1 MDNDKKAARV
11 LNKRPLLLVAAA
23 FGLGV
28 ILGNFFHFQT
38 FYIIAAAAMS
48 GAAVYFFRKKA
59 ILFVCAAAVLFA
71 AFLSARAYDV
81 TYVETG
87 DNMQVS
93 GRVYSEPYVNDYG
106 STICLLD
113 EARIGGLP
121 CGNIK
126 LYVTDTAADT
136 FSCGDVVSAT
146 ADVDL
151 PKSVRNPGGFDDKMY
166 LLSQGIHYKAYADD
180 IVIIGQKGGLPVFF
194 SETRAYL
201 GGVVDGIFEKEM
213 APIAKAMLLGDTRGI
228 DEETT
233 NAFKDTGMA
242 HVLAVSGLNAAI
254 LIGFIYYLLKML
266 KAGRTPRLIV
276 TLIFVAVYMC
286 ITGLTPSIV
295 RASIMAGTVLL
306 GKHFGKQTDTLN
318 VFALSF
324 LIILIIN
331 PLDLFSVSF
340 QLSFGAVFGMLTLGW
355 QMSRWMGRKLKGRL
369 TSKAGEAISVSVGA
383 TAGTMPIL
391 AASFNRISTL
401 SIVINI
407 FVIPLAS
414 AATVLVFIATFA
426 GIVLGPLAVYVA
438 YIPSAFIR
446 AMMAVIN
453 LAASVPFIAMDVA
466 SPPWYGIAACFIIL
480 FISSKYVLIQTKM
493 KTVLCT
499 AVAAAVLLAMLL
511 VRPTGLYM
519 VFLDVGQGDAVFIR
533 TVQGGDYFI
542 DGGRES
548 SADEVVSFV
557 VRNGYTPDA
566 AFVSHT
572 DDDHFYGITA
582 LYEAGLLDKIYC
594 SWREEETAKAAMPDA
609 EVIPLAAGDT
619 VLLDENTRALVLY
632 PYKETDAED
641 KNDTSLVLLIE
652 YNGHKALL
660 PGDISGDTETQ
671 IFAGQG
677 NVDIYKATH
686 HGSKYSSYRL
696 PLSVLSPDYSV
707 VSVGANTYGHP
718 DPLAIK
724 NLQDYSGEVLTT
736 VDDYA
741 VEFYIGDTITMNTYG
756 D

>member
-11 LNKRPLLLVAAA
+11 LNKRPLLWVAAA

-28 ILGNFFHFQT
+28 VLGRFFHFQT
-38 FYIIAAAAMS
+38 IYIIAAAAMS
-48 GAAVYFFRKKA
+48 GAAICIFRRRA
-59 ILFVCAAAVLFA
+59 IFFVCAAAVLFA

-81 TYVETG
+81 AYVKTG
-87 DNMQVS
+87 DNIKIS
-93 GRVYSEPYVNDYG
+93 GRIYSEPYVNDYG

-113 EARIGGLP
+113 EAQIEGAL

-126 LYVTDTAADT
+126 LYISDTSADA
-136 FSCGDVVSAT
+136 FACGDVVSAT
-146 ADVDL
+146 ADVEL
-151 PKSVRNPGGFDDKMY
+151 PKSVRNPGGFDDKLY

-180 IVIIGQKGGLPVFF
+180 ITVTGNKGGLPVVF
-194 SETRAYL
+194 SKTRTYL
-201 GGVVDGIFEKEM
+201 GSVVDGIFEKEM
-213 APIAKAMLLGDTRGI
+213 APIAKALLLGDTRGI

-254 LIGFIYYLLKML
+254 LIGFVYFLLKML
-266 KAGRTPRLIV
+266 KAGRTLRLIV
-276 TLIFVAVYMC
+276 TLMFVAVYMC

-324 LIILIIN
+324 LIILVIN

-355 QMSRWMGRKLKGRL
+355 QVSRWTRKKLKGRF
-369 TSKAGEAISVSVGA
+369 TSKAGEAVSASVGA

-414 AATVLVFIATFA
+414 AATVLVFITTFA
-426 GIVLGPLAVYVA
+426 GIVLGPLAAYIA

-453 LAASVPFIAMDVA
+453 LAAGVPFVAMDVA
-466 SPPWYGIAACFIIL
+466 SLPWYGIAACFLIL
-480 FISSKYVLIQTKM
+480 FVSSKYVLIRTKM
-493 KTVLCT
+493 KAMLC
-499 AVAAAVLLAMLL
+499 AVIASAAVLAMLL
-511 VRPTGLYM
+511 VRPSGLYM
-519 VFLDVGQGDAVFIR
+519 VFLDVGQGDAAFIR
-533 TVQGGDYFI
+533 TAQGGDYFI
-542 DGGRES
+542 DGGREN
-548 SADEVVSFV
+548 SAEEMVSFTI
-557 VRNGYTPDA
+557 RNGYSPDA

-572 DDDHFYGITA
+572 DDDHFCGIVA
-582 LYEAGLLDKIYC
+582 LYEAKLLDKVYC
-594 SWREEETAKAAMPDA
+594 SWQEEQTVRAAMPDA

-632 PYKETDAED
+632 PYKETEKED
-641 KNDTSLVLLIE
+641 KNDVSLVLLIE
-652 YNGHKALL
+652 YDGHTALL
-660 PGDISGDTETQ
+660 AGDILGDTETQ
-671 IFAGQG
+671 IFAGLG
-677 NVDIYKATH
+677 KTDIYKAAH

-696 PLSVLSPDYSV
+696 PLSVITPDYSV
-707 VSVGANTYGHP
+707 VSVGDNTYGHP
-718 DPLAIK
+718 NPLAMK
-724 NLQDYSGEVLTT
+724 NLSDYSGEVLTT
-736 VDDYA
+736 KDDYA